1 MYSIGLDIGTTSTK
15 AVLFSNDNKQV
26 DDYEVTYPLI
36 KEKPDYA
43 EQEPEVIVAAC
54 SKTIRELINQ
64 ASINRED
71 VRLVGISS
79 AMHSLMVVDKNN
91 NPLTPLITWA
101 DNRCAA
107 FIKELKVSSLGE
119 RFYEKTGT
127 PIHPMSWIGK
137 IQWLRTERP
146 QIFKQAFK
154 FISIKEYL
162 CKRLFGEY
170 VVDQSLASGTG
181 LYHLKDQKWDK
192 EILEFIGI
200 GVNQLSKIVPTT
212 YELSSLTP
220 KGQMDLSLT
229 EKCRFI
235 IGASDGVL
243 ANVGANAIEPGTI
256 AVTIGTSGAVRTIAN
271 KPTTD
276 QHMRT
281 FCYVL
286 TEDSWIAGGAT
297 NNGGLALQWYL
308 AEFAKELKDIKGG
321 QTATEQIIQEAMNV
335 PAGSQGL
342 LFLPFLNGERAP
354 YWNPDARGSF
364 LGVSMIHKRA
374 HFARAVM
381 EGVIYS
387 VYSIVK
393 GLQESIGDLEI
404 IQASGGF
411 ARSDKWV
418 QMLADITGKE
428 IHLPETYHA
437 SALGAVLLAKHAIG
451 ENDLFSA
458 SKQTNNKVF
467 TPNEGNHIR
476 YQEMYNLYERIYQ
489 KLEDEFPVFVELQSK

>member
-15 AVLFSNDNKQV
+15 AVLFSKDNKQV
-26 DDYEVTYPLI
+26 NDYEVTYPLI
-36 KEKPDYA
+36 KEKPDFA
-43 EQEPEVIVAAC
+43 EQDPEVIVAAC
-54 SKTIRELINQ
+54 LKTIKELVKQ
-64 ASINRED
+64 ASINKED
-71 VRLVGISS
+71 IRLVGISS
-79 AMHSLMVVDKNN
+79 AMHSLMVVDKKNV
-91 NPLTPLITWA
+91 PLTPLITWA

-107 FIKELKVSSLGE
+107 FIKELKSSSNGK

-154 FISIKEYL
+154 FLSIKEYL
-162 CKRLFGEY
+162 CKCLFGIY

-181 LYHLKDQKWDK
+181 LYHLKDRKWDE
-192 EILEFIGI
+192 EILTFIGI
-200 GVNQLSKIVPTT
+200 DSNQLSEIVPTT
-212 YELSSLTP
+212 YELPSLTS
-220 KGQMDLSLT
+220 QCQLDLSLT
-229 EKCRFI
+229 DKCRFI

-243 ANVGANAIEPGTI
+243 ANVGANAIKPGTI
-256 AVTIGTSGAVRTIAN
+256 AVTIGTSGAVRTIAE

-276 QHMRT
+276 EHMRT

-286 TEDSWIAGGAT
+286 TDDSWVAGGAT

-308 AEFAKELKDIKGG
+308 NEFAKELKNIDGG
-321 QTATEQIIQEAMNV
+321 KSATEQMIQEAMTV

-393 GLQESIGDLEI
+393 GLQESIGELEM

-411 ARSDKWV
+411 ARSDEWV

-451 ENDLFSA
+451 ESYLFSV
-458 SKQTNNKVF
+458 SKQTFNKVF
-467 TPNEGNHIR
+467 IPNKDNHAR
-476 YQEMYNLYERIYQ
+476 YEEMHNLYERVYQ
-489 KLEDEFPVFVELQSK
+489 KLENEFAVFVEMQK